1 MSLEQKIGQTI
12 QTDYYALT
20 ENNISSKDFGLQYH
34 IGCVYNSGY
43 GCPDSLGNMVDLT
56 NLND

>member
-20 ENNISSKDFGLQYH
+20 DNNISSKDFGL
-34 IGCVYNSGY
+34 
-43 GCPDSLGNMVDLT
+43 
-56 NLND
+56 